1 MIEKYK
7 NALLATFYLLSG
19 IAFTASAFAET
30 CATLYKNK
38 DYEKAIPLCVK
49 EESYF
54 TAAYSYGE
62 INDCENMEKYYRLEG
77 SANSLGNLGMD
88 KYYGS
93 SGCEKD
99 IVEAEKLLKEA
110 VEKGLSGYG
119 YHLGRLYEAQENN
132 TLARNYYL
140 KAITPFFYASDW
152 SIDRARSAFYSFLD
166 LIKDPDEK
174 KDFLIKQ
181 VDRSHETDWQKEK
194 AEIAV
199 KKLIPILDLSE
210 KIDLFLNNLRA
221 GDAKCDFGD
230 NLYSSYFTELISE
243 LKKNGRQEDFINSL
257 CERQKEYF
265 MGLTFENGFGNKE
278 DFREAYRLYL
288 IAGSKGNNRAKK
300 ARDRVRGSL
309 SAEQL
314 SQATCLADYG
324 IDPGMYG
331 KWKCDW

>member
-1 MIEKYK
+1 M
-7 NALLATFYLLSG
+7 N
-19 IAFTASAFAET
+19 
-30 CATLYKNK
+30 
-38 DYEKAIPLCVK
+38 
-49 EESYF
+49 
-54 TAAYSYGE
+54 
-62 INDCENMEKYYRLEG
+62 
-77 SANSLGNLGMD
+77 
-88 KYYGS
+88 KYYGG

-99 IVEAEKLLKEA
+99 IVEAEKLFKEA
-110 VEKGLSGYG
+110 IEKGNYGYG
-119 YHLGRLYEAQENN
+119 YNLGRLYEAQGNN

-140 KAITPFFYASDW
+140 KAITPNPFDSTDW
-152 SIDRARSAFYSFLD
+152 EINRARLSFDSLLG
-166 LIKDPDEK
+166 LIKESDEK

-181 VDRSHETDWQKEK
+181 VNRSQETDWQKER

-199 KKLIPILDLSE
+199 KKLISILDLSE

-221 GDAKCDFGD
+221 GDAKCDLGH
-230 NLYSSYFTELISE
+230 NLYSIYFTELLPE

-257 CERQKEYF
+257 CEGQKEYF
-265 MGLTFENGFGNKE
+265 VGLTFENGFGNKE

-300 ARDRVRGSL
+300 ARDRIRDSL

-314 SQATCLADYG
+314 SQAICLADYG